1 MSNAKLIFGTM
12 PIGNFDDSTYNLISH
27 IAKADIIAVEN
38 DETIKELIEYYQLS
52 ISGQIISIS
61 PRSFMQNGVTS
72 DKTGL
77 SNSLDK
83 INNEILE
90 HISLSKTVLCLS
102 DEGSAI
108 VVDPFDSIRQMAISK
123 GVKYKV
129 LPGPSAVIDS
139 LSYSKLYN
147 GKSFAFYGM
156 LFYYE
161 DKKHTYKIIKDSICP
176 SVVFYHHEIQDIF
189 LKELSHFVGS
199 ERKATLLS
207 NLTTDK
213 ELVVDG
219 TISDIME
226 FVRKNNVQQPTLVIA
241 GKEND
246 DIFK

>member
-12 PIGNFDDSTYNLISH
+12 PIGNFDDSTYSLINH

-38 DETIKELIEYYQLS
+38 DETINELIDYYQLS

-108 VVDPFDSIRQMAISK
+108 VVDPFDNIRQMAISK
-123 GVKYKV
+123 GIKYKI

-139 LSYSKLYN
+139 LSYSKLYD

-156 LFYYE
+156 LFYNE
-161 DKKHTYKIIKDSICP
+161 DKKHTYKIIKDSAYP

-189 LKELSHFVGS
+189 LKELIHFVG
-199 ERKATLLS
+199 EDRRVTLLS
-207 NLTTDK
+207 NLTTHD
-213 ELVVDG
+213 ELIFDG
-219 TISDIME
+219 TLNE
-226 FVRKNNVQQPTLVIA
+226 TLGFVLKNDVKQPTLVIS
-241 GKEND
+241 GKVE
-246 DIFK
+246 